1 MWNLQIAIKS
11 RTIALCRVVGIM
23 MFFTAFP
30 LPSVRIPLNA
40 QWNNFAGPAVNSAV
54 LPQSGSAHQQPL
66 TLRGIHC
73 AGMSLF
79 ADVFIFRS
87 SAQERRT
94 IPFWMFLA
102 AASGWS
108 NLLVAVYV
116 PFSFSRR
123 FFKLRFSLSVAI
135 ALCLAATVIIFVTTP
150 IVPLP
155 GYFLW
160 FSGIL
165 LFIVPLAE
173 LL

>member
-1 MWNLQIAIKS
+1 
-11 RTIALCRVVGIM
+11 
-23 MFFTAFP
+23 
-30 LPSVRIPLNA
+30 
-40 QWNNFAGPAVNSAV
+40 
-54 LPQSGSAHQQPL
+54 
-66 TLRGIHC
+66 
-73 AGMSLF
+73 MSLF

-135 ALCLAATVIIFVTTP
+135 ALCLAATVIIFVTTS